1 MKQLFKDEYLRRFI
15 GKMLLTIVVAM
26 AIAIA
31 ISSTVAVH
39 AMEKIIMENHLEE
52 YFYGPNWND
61 QMIEAE

>member
-15 GKMLLTIVVAM
+15 GKMLLTIVITMV
-26 AIAIA
+26 IAIA
-31 ISSTVAVH
+31 ISSTVALHEV
-39 AMEKIIMENHLEE
+39 EKVIMENHLEE